1 MGRLRVR
8 GGCAKEQGAA
18 QAQCRLP
25 KGCFGNCSHAFGSEL
40 KLIEVEEQE
49 AAERRGPVVSPGPVA
64 SLDTVPDAAVILLA
78 VAAVTTGRA
87 SLGGTGDV

>member
-25 KGCFGNCSHAFGSEL
+25 NGCFGYCSRACGFEL
-40 KLIEVEEQE
+40 KVVEVEEKE
-49 AAERRGPVVSPGPVA
+49 EAERRGPVV
-64 SLDTVPDAAVILLA
+64 
-78 VAAVTTGRA
+78 
-87 SLGGTGDV
+87 